1 MLGVGIGERTLN
13 NGQHLDLSCLE
24 DWQLGEIFN
33 QRRNDPDF
41 LETSGHALTRRKWR
55 DTRSIM
61 CRHKVDRLQIS
72 SCRQAYFGTGTLD

>member
-41 LETSGHALTRRKWR
+41 LETSGHALTPAEVARY
-55 DTRSIM
+55 SI
-61 CRHKVDRLQIS
+61 HNVSTQGGSVADIL
-72 SCRQAYFGTGTLD
+72 L